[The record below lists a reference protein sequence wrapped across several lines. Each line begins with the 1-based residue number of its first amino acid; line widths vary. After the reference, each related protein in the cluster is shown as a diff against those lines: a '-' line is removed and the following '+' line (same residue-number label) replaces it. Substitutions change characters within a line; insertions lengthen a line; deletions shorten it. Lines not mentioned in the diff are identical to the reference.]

1 MPPAG
6 RAGFKEFVEADR
18 KAWEPAIKAAGVKL
32 D

>member
-6 RAGFKEFVEADR
+6 RAGFKVFVEADR
-18 KAWEPAIKAAGVKL
+18 KAWAPAVKAAGVKL